1 MKFSKKYIIKNQ
13 TWVFIPARAGS
24 KKIKNKNIKKL
35 NNFPL
40 IYYSLNTAK
49 KLKFIK
55 KIVFSSDSA
64 KYHKIANKY
73 ATIESHFR
81 SSKTSKDYSTDY
93 EVFKE
98 YVANKIKNKE
108 KIPEFFLHLRP
119 TTPLREIKTLKKIYN
134 YFLKNKKKFSSLR
147 SVTELEN
154 PGYRTVIIK
163 KKKLYSL
170 FLKSFHLDQINK
182 ARQLFAKTFIPNGYG
197 DIIKTENIFKG
208 FIHGKSVG
216 YFVNN
221 EFNSDIDNIDEFKST
236 ERFLRQFL

>member
-1 MKFSKKYIIKNQ
+1 MKIPKDYIIKNQ

-24 KKIKNKNIKKL
+24 KKIKDKNIIKL
-35 NNFPL
+35 KGLPL
-40 IYYSLNTAK
+40 IYYSLITAK

-64 KYHKIANKY
+64 KYHQIANKY
-73 ATIESHFR
+73 ANIESHFR
-81 SSKTSKDYSTDY
+81 SSKTSKDHSTDY

-98 YVANKIKNKE
+98 YVAHKMKNKE

-119 TTPLREIKTLKKIYN
+119 TTPLRETKTLNKIYY

-154 PGYRTVIIK
+154 TGYRTLIIK

-170 FLKSFHLDQINK
+170 FFKSFHLDPINK
-182 ARQLFAKTFIPNGYG
+182 ARQLFTKTFIPNGYG
-197 DIIKTENIFKG
+197 DMIKTENIFKG
-208 FIHGKSVG
+208 YIHGKSVG
-216 YFVNN
+216 CFVNK
-221 EFNSDIDNIDEFKST
+221 EFNSDFDNIDEFKST
-236 ERFLRQFL
+236 ERFLKK